1 MNADAFGTEDCTV
14 QAPGVRDCREGPVV
28 CSSVLLRDLLAG
40 HRRFPPPVLVEE
52 IPLQAGVHEVSLFK
66 MVALPWFLLKAS
78 CSQLPHSLSEPNL
91 LSQSLRNRVTLQAI
105 GIRLS
110 PGD

>member
-1 MNADAFGTEDCTV
+1 MWGKEVNADAFGTKTALSKP
-14 QAPGVRDCREGPVV
+14 QGLRLQGGP
-28 CSSVLLRDLLAG
+28 CCLLQCPPRDLLAG

-78 CSQLPHSLSEPNL
+78 CSQLPHSLSEP
-91 LSQSLRNRVTLQAI
+91 R
-105 GIRLS
+105 
-110 PGD
+110 PP